1 MHILIRNITDEHH
14 PEILADFNCN
24 TNDEI
29 PSLGDLVSVSAEKK
43 GFQDAQV
50 IFSRNYKITEKEF
63 VLSDGKGI
71 KAIYYEAVRD
81 GEDPAC

>member
-1 MHILIRNITDEHH
+1 MHILIRNVTDPQN
-14 PEILADFNCN
+14 PEVLSEFNCN
-24 TNDEI
+24 TNDEV

-43 GFQDAQV
+43 GFQDADV
-50 IFSRNYKITEKEF
+50 FFSRNYKITEKEF
-63 VLSDGKGI
+63 VLDDGKGI